1 MKKILIQII
10 TIFSFFIMIS
20 TISYAENSNEN
31 NAYLKTMRL
40 DIEGVEP
47 YFNKDINEYYITV
60 GKEINSIEV
69 NAEAEDNGD
78 IEISGNENIIDGL
91 NTIKIQV
98 SKENMQNTYY
108 IYVTKTDKIETA
120 NAKLENLAL
129 EGIFLTP
136 EFSNNYSYFICN
148 IPNSIESIKV
158 LAIPQNIKAKVEIS
172 GNENLL
178 IGNNQITIKV
188 TAENGKSFRRYYIN
202 AYRRNKTEETDYEE
216 QQNFQAVRLSAL
228 LNDDIKTN
236 LSDDNIKKNNKSK
249 SDVFYAVILIF
260 GIVTA
265 GIIIYIAIKAKKSRK

>member
-10 TIFSFFIMIS
+10 AIFSFFIMIS

-236 LSDDNIKKNNKSK
+236 LSDNIKENNKSK

-260 GIVTA
+260 SIVTA
-265 GIIIYIAIKAKKSRK
+265 GIVIYIAIKIKRSGK